1 MNQKRLSGSRPDLPT
16 YSIALEALIAW
27 EEKFSPAGALQM
39 HISTNFGP
47 RARSVTFGGLRGRS
61 ETKGSRVEAA
71 AAVEEIDLGDSHF
84 SHVRLEAK
92 GAGRAQAV
100 ISTEYFDSSL
110 ATMGE
115 GERNEKPLILEASIS
130 EQGRNSFVVRTCQRY
145 MYIGFNLVITDSCTD
160 LEFRNNY

>member
-100 ISTEYFDSSL
+100 ISTQYFESSL
-110 ATMGE
+110 APME
-115 GERNEKPLILEASIS
+115 NDESSEKPLIMEASIF
-130 EQGRNSFVVRTCQRY
+130 EQEGNSFVVKTCQRY
-145 MYIGFNLVITDSCTD
+145 MIIADCNSLTPATQ
-160 LEFRNNY
+160 